1 MILTIA
7 VLLSGVSFAA
17 LGCGDEDSGPAG
29 AVQRYLAA
37 MANQDIEAMV
47 DLTNTPSALAA
58 LEEQGVTKDEL
69 VYSADAEMIRS
80 FGSLEFTD
88 VTMETQQDG
97 DEAVV
102 TITGGSMTVGGGVT
116 LDLAMAADVGF
127 PAEYDLAMIDDQWYI
142 VGIE

>member
-1 MILTIA
+1 
-7 VLLSGVSFAA
+7 
-17 LGCGDEDSGPAG
+17 
-29 AVQRYLAA
+29 